1 MKFSVI
7 TLFPEMIEANFKD
20 GVVAQARKKGLLE
33 ISTTNPRAFTE
44 DFHKSVDDRPFGGGD
59 GMVML
64 PEILAKAFK
73 SLSLGEQRDAKRKVV
88 YLSPQGSVFT
98 HNKAKEWSKNTQEI
112 IFLCGRYAG
121 VDQRV
126 INEFIDE
133 EVSIGD
139 YVLSGGELAACV
151 MIDAVARQLPG
162 VLGHEQSASLDS
174 FSDGLLEA
182 PLFTRP
188 KEAFGQIVPEVLL
201 SGNHKLIN
209 DWRRDLSILVTLKK
223 RPELVEQTS
232 PADLERA
239 KKTFAGLSEA
249 EKKALGFGE
258 WKP

>member
-1 MKFSVI
+1 MKFSVM
-7 TLFPEMIEANFKD
+7 TLFPEMIEANFKE

-33 ISTTNPRAFTE
+33 ITTINPRSFTE

-64 PEILAKAFK
+64 PEILAKTFHA
-73 SLSLGEQRDAKRKVV
+73 LGIEKQRKPQRKVV

-98 HNKAKEWSKNTQEI
+98 HSKAKDWSVNLDEV

-126 INEFIDE
+126 INQFIDE

-162 VLGHEQSASLDS
+162 VLGHEQSANLDS

-188 KEAFGQIVPEVLL
+188 KDIFNQVVPEVLT

-209 DWRRDLSILVTLKK
+209 EWRRDLSLLVTMKK
-223 RPELVEQTS
+223 RPELLINMAS
-232 PADLERA
+232 KDLERA
-239 KKTFAGLSEA
+239 KNAFAKLSEA
-249 EKKALGFGE
+249 DKKALGFGE